1 MRSIDLGDKKWAQ
14 LPGESDVQ
22 YRMFLRY
29 LEAPNRAK
37 VKRLIAREFGVSPAT
52 VYKISAVNKWAQRA
66 HAYDKAMAEQA
77 AVMIP
82 GAASSAQIREI
93 LMQAF
98 ERAILRLVALVDEMD
113 ALRLLEF
120 CKFARSLIN
129 ELSSDREVETAH
141 KKLLEMLKELNLI
154 EVLRTHA
161 AGGNSG

>member
-1 MRSIDLGDKKWAQ
+1 MIDAGSECRAWAQ
-14 LPGESDVQ
+14 LPSESDVQ

-29 LEAPNRAK
+29 LNAPNRAK
-37 VKRLIAREFGVSPAT
+37 VKRLIAQEFGVSPAT
-52 VYKISAVNKWAQRA
+52 VYKISAANKWAQRA
-66 HAYDKAMAEQA
+66 QAYDKALAEQA
-77 AVMIP
+77 AAMTP

-98 ERAILRLVALVDEMD
+98 ERAIMRLVSLIDDMD

-161 AGGNSG
+161 TKGGL